1 MIVLPRRQRRV
12 RIPKLPQKRKKDRH
26 DFAVDKPAILLANNP
41 V

>member
-12 RIPKLPQKRKKDRH
+12 RIPKLPQRKKDRH
-26 DFAVDKPAILLANNP
+26 NFAVDKPAILLANNP